1 MRIHISNG
9 NPDPANG
16 AFESYL
22 EQFQAALVGMGH
34 SVTRFDLR
42 DMDLRGCN
50 GCFNCWVKTPGEC
63 VLADDGPRHRQA
75 IIHSDFHLY
84 AAPLRMGY
92 PSALLKTSMDK
103 SIPLIHPYVV
113 ADQGE
118 VHHLPRYKRY
128 PRLGLLLQ
136 AEADTDP
143 DDLHIVTNL
152 FSRAALNM
160 KNKLEFVELITR
172 PVDELAQIISAP
184 APKRGLPFDKNLGP
198 TTGQS
203 ITPPQRLT
211 FFNGSPR
218 GAKGGTELM
227 ASHFIR
233 GFESLPG
240 RTAQVYHL
248 NRIHDREIFQA
259 AYGEAESVLLG
270 FPLYVDAMPGQVKA
284 FIESLEVY
292 RERPNNPPMA
302 FLVQSGFPEALH
314 SRYVERYLEKLAARM
329 GAPYA
334 GTLLRGGVEGILHAP
349 EKVTAPL
356 FETLYQ
362 LGRGFAE
369 KGVLDPARLRALVM
383 IEKFPWYAI
392 PVFKVLQ
399 WTGLVN
405 SGFDQ
410 MLKANGV
417 YEQRYTRP
425 YTQ

>member
-1 MRIHISNG
+1 MKIHISNG
-9 NPDPANG
+9 NPDPANRS
-16 AFESYL
+16 FESYL
-22 EQFQAALVGMGH
+22 EQLEAALAAQGH
-34 SVTRFDLR
+34 IVTRFDLR
-42 DMDLRGCN
+42 DMDMRGCN
-50 GCFNCWVKTPGEC
+50 GCFGCWVKTPGEC
-63 VLADDGPRHRQA
+63 VQADDGSRHRQA
-75 IIHSDFHLY
+75 FIQSDFHLY
-84 AAPLRMGY
+84 AAPLCMGY
-92 PSALLKTSMDK
+92 PSALLKISMDK

-113 ADQGE
+113 EDQGE

-128 PRLGLLLQ
+128 PRMGLLLQ

-143 DDLHIVTNL
+143 GDLHIVTNL

-160 KNKLEFVELITR
+160 KSKLEFVELITR
-172 PVDELAQIISAP
+172 PVDELVQAISAP
-184 APKRGLPFDKNLGP
+184 APKRGLPYDKNLGP
-198 TTGQS
+198 TTGQGV
-203 ITPPQRLT
+203 TPPQRLT

-227 ASHFIR
+227 VSHFIR
-233 GFESLPG
+233 GFESVPG
-240 RTAQVYHL
+240 RTTQVYHL

-292 RERPNNPPMA
+292 RGRTNNPPMA

-334 GTLLRGGVEGILHAP
+334 GTLLRGGVEGILSAP
-349 EKVTAPL
+349 EKVTGPI
-356 FETLYQ
+356 FENLYQ

-369 KGVLDPARLRALVM
+369 TGALDPARLQALVM
-383 IEKFPWYAI
+383 VEKFPWYTI
-392 PVFKVLQ
+392 PVFKLLQ
-399 WTGLVN
+399 LTGLAN

-417 YEQRYTRP
+417 YEQRYARP